1 MLLNAVG
8 ILLCPFI
15 GLAISHKVIVGKVG
29 RAVGVVVLL
38 IVGRVVGVGDCHE
51 LVGQAKVQMALVQV
65 SVPVVAGVVP
75 GQVHLAPF
83 AVDLYGVPGVAVAGD
98 AAVGDACCVKE
109 PGVDALVAL
118 AGALV
123 AREAAFGRAPVEAV
137 VVLQLVE
144 RPVVEPQRH
153 VVFRAV
159 CLLPALDHG
168 VVDDLRDAGAGG
180 VVYGHLR
187 RGAQVVDPLVV
198 LGVVSVV
205 VHKVEVDAVRARC
218 REVEGKVVA
227 RGAQAVVAGP
237 CLARRVADA
246 LLAAAVPIGGHVH
259 ARLGLGRA
267 VGLGY
272 VEGRR
277 GARGGVVPRDGEGD
291 AVLGCRGGVGVGGCC
306 CGCDGL
312 GGGGGLGSE
321 GWGGGGGCGGGVG
334 CGRGA
339 CGVGVCGVG
348 LAGVRGGGGAVVGRC
363 VCCGRVCA
371 GSVLGLARVAGRGV
385 CLHLL
390 VCGRLRLNRFRYGCH
405 GHRRADHGRAR
416 DRAEKV
422 VKGSFHSGASR

>member
-1 MLLNAVG
+1 M
-8 ILLCPFI
+8 
-15 GLAISHKVIVGKVG
+15 
-29 RAVGVVVLL
+29 
-38 IVGRVVGVGDCHE
+38 
-51 LVGQAKVQMALVQV
+51 
-65 SVPVVAGVVP
+65 
-75 GQVHLAPF
+75 
-83 AVDLYGVPGVAVAGD
+83 AVAGD

-109 PGVDALVAL
+109 LGVDALVAL

-159 CLLPALDHG
+159 CLLPAQGHG
-168 VVDDLRDAGAGG
+168 VVDDLRDARAGG
-180 VVYGHLR
+180 VAYGHFR

-205 VHKVEVDAVRARC
+205 VHKVEVDAVRARR
-218 REVEGKVVA
+218 REVEGEVVA
-227 RGAQAVVAGP
+227 RGAQVVVAGP

-246 LLAAAVPIGGHVH
+246 LLAAAVPVGGHVH

-267 VGLGY
+267 ACLGD

-291 AVLGCRGGVGVGGCC
+291 AVLGCRGGVGVVGCC

-312 GGGGGLGSE
+312 GGAGGLRAK
-321 GWGGGGGCGGGVG
+321 GWGGGGGALRAGCSGIGGCCGAVLYGICCRVCVG
-334 CGRGA
+334 TVFSLVGIVGR
-339 CGVGVCGVG
+339 GVG
-348 LAGVRGGGGAVVGRC
+348 LRLLLGRC
-363 VCCGRVCA
+363 
-371 GSVLGLARVAGRGV
+371 LGLD
-385 CLHLL
+385 
-390 VCGRLRLNRFRYGCH
+390 RFRNGRH
-405 GHRRADHGRAR
+405 RHRRADHGRAHE
-416 DRAEKV
+416 RAEQV

>member
-1 MLLNAVG
+1 M
-8 ILLCPFI
+8 
-15 GLAISHKVIVGKVG
+15 
-29 RAVGVVVLL
+29 
-38 IVGRVVGVGDCHE
+38 
-51 LVGQAKVQMALVQV
+51 
-65 SVPVVAGVVP
+65 
-75 GQVHLAPF
+75 
-83 AVDLYGVPGVAVAGD
+83 AVAGD
-98 AAVGDACCVKE
+98 AAVGDARGVKE
-109 PGVDALVAL
+109 LGVDALVAL

-159 CLLPALDHG
+159 CFLPAQVHG
-168 VVDDLRDAGAGG
+168 VVDDLRDAWAGG

-218 REVEGKVVA
+218 REVKGKVVA

-237 CLARRVADA
+237 CRARRVADA
-246 LLAAAVPIGGHVH
+246 FLAAAVPIGGHVH

-267 VGLGY
+267 AGLGY

-277 GARGGVVPRDGEGD
+277 VARWGVVPRDGEGD
-291 AVLGCRGGVGVGGCC
+291 AVLGCRGGVGVGGLWR
-306 CGCDGL
+306 GGDALGRAVGL
-312 GGGGGLGSE
+312 GAE
-321 GWGGGGGCGGGVG
+321 GWGGGAGC
-334 CGRGA
+334 
-339 CGVGVCGVG
+339 
-348 LAGVRGGGGAVVGRC
+348 GGAVVGAFC
-363 VCCGRVCA
+363 VDGAVAGGCCGAVLYGICCRICVGVVCSLACVAARGA
-371 GSVLGLARVAGRGV
+371 G
-385 CLHLL
+385 
-390 VCGRLRLNRFRYGCH
+390 LRLLLCGCLRLDGFRDGCH

-416 DRAEKV
+416 DRAEQV